1 MELLLHTCCG
11 PCATYS
17 TEFLR
22 EQGYAPTM
30 YYYNPNIHPYQ
41 EWRRRKESLEKFA
54 ARQKLPLLL
63 EEAYDLSTFLQRIV
77 PHEEERCGIC
87 YRIRLEKTARQAQA
101 MRIPVFGTTLLISP
115 YQNRDLICQVGHEL
129 AAAYNLSF
137 CDLDLR
143 PGFRRSQQLA
153 RDYELYRQG
162 YCGCIFSERDRY
174 YKPKGSR
181 TIKAN
186 DYVKSPWKEG
196 GRSDD

>member
-17 TEFLR
+17 TEYLR

-30 YYYNPNIHPYQ
+30 YYYNPNIHPYK
-41 EWRRRKESLEKFA
+41 EWQRRKESLEKLA
-54 ARQKLPLLL
+54 SLKKLPLLL
-63 EEAYDLSTFLQRIV
+63 EETYELSVFLQRTV
-77 PHEEERCGIC
+77 PHEKERCGIC

-101 MRIPVFGTTLLISP
+101 LGIPAFGTTLLISP
-115 YQNRDLICQVGHEL
+115 YQNRELICKVGGEL

-143 PGFRRSQQLA
+143 PGFRRSQELA
-153 RDYELYRQG
+153 REYELYRQG

-174 YKPKGSR
+174 YKPSR
-181 TIKAN
+181 AGIIKAN
-186 DYVKSPWKEG
+186 DHVKSPWKEG
-196 GRSDD
+196 GRSDG

>member
-17 TEFLR
+17 TEFLQ
-22 EQGYAPTM
+22 EQGYVPTM
-30 YYYNPNIHPYQ
+30 YYYNPNIHPYK
-41 EWRRRKESLEKFA
+41 EWQRRKESLEKLA
-54 ARQKLPLLL
+54 VLKKLPLVL
-63 EEAYDLSTFLQRIV
+63 EEAYELSAFLQRTV
-77 PHEEERCGIC
+77 PYENERCGIC
-87 YRIRLEKTARQAQA
+87 YRMRLEQTARQAQA
-101 MRIPVFGTTLLISP
+101 MGIPAFGTTLLISP
-115 YQNRDLICQVGHEL
+115 YQNRDLICQIGNEL
-129 AAAYNLSF
+129 AAVYNLSF